1 MIRSNPCIPAA
12 PAALAALLT
21 LAALQA
27 FPQQAS
33 QTARGVPNLVNYSGV
48 LNDANGKP
56 LNRATSVTF
65 AFYADEQGGEP
76 LWSETQEVQ
85 PGAEGRYTVL
95 LGAMSEEGLPADLFA
110 AGEARWL
117 GIQAEGETE
126 MPRIRLL
133 SVPYA
138 LKAGDAQTLGG
149 LPASAFLQAPP
160 KSAGGQAKKDAVPLT
175 APAVTGSGTAG
186 YLPVWDSTSDITTSA
201 LFQSGTAPSAM
212 VGVNTANPGQALDID
227 SGSLIV
233 ENGELML
240 PQTTSLTSGVI
251 TMGGTP
257 FISACCATNTFNT
270 FVGLGAG
277 NYTNPSSDN
286 TAVGY
291 QALTSMNSLSTTEN
305 TAVGATALTNNLAG
319 SSNTAV
325 GVSSLLVNKYGTSN
339 TAVGASA
346 LQNVEGLYNTALG
359 QGAGSA
365 LSSGSS
371 NTFIGQGANA
381 GPSTS
386 SLTNATAIGAGS
398 TVSQNNSLVLGASG
412 VNVGI
417 NTSTPAYT
425 LDVNGT
431 ANFSGLVTFSP
442 SQTFPGGSGSGTI
455 TGVTAGAGLTGG
467 GTSGNVT
474 LSLTSACAKG
484 QVLEWNGSTWA
495 CTSPAGGTL
504 TGVTAGTGLVS
515 SVNGGVVTLS
525 INPAKTPQLSESNSF
540 TGTQTI
546 NGSLALKGAGNGVTF
561 PDGTV
566 QTTAATGGVP
576 SGFMIL
582 GATPTAPPGYT
593 LSGSVVTGNT
603 VTEMAP
609 MITSRTQPGVAVMN
623 GTIYALGGHIPATS
637 KSSPYWTTAMEA
649 LDVSTNQ
656 WSSLKPT
663 PFVGGGFG
671 AIGDGGYIYV
681 FGGCLPRDWSYD
693 ISTKTWSELTAFPYS
708 ACEFGSAFLPNATP
722 TGGTVYAA
730 GGTTDFGGKYWDNF
744 VASTRYG
751 IWSNAGPPMPTARGY
766 LAMAIDPVGN
776 KLYAIGGADLSSSTP
791 NTASILNTVEVFDLA
806 SRKWSTAAS
815 LNVPRSQLGAAYL
828 NGKIYAI
835 GGYNGTSVVNTV
847 EVYDPAS
854 NTWTVVP
861 SLLPAKESFGTV
873 VSGGFIYLVGGDAGL
888 TGKDADA
895 NILNS
900 VERYLPPVTLYTFSK
915 D

>member
-1 MIRSNPCIPAA
+1 MTRSNQCTSAA
-12 PAALAALLT
+12 PAALVALLT

-27 FPQQAS
+27 FPQQAP
-33 QTARGVPNLVNYSGV
+33 QTDRVVPTLVNYGGV
-48 LNDANGKP
+48 LADENGKP
-56 LNRATSVTF
+56 LNHAIAVTF
-65 AFYADEQGGEP
+65 ALYAGEQGGDA
-76 LWSETQEVQ
+76 LWYETQQVQ
-85 PGAEGRYTVL
+85 PDAQGRYAIL
-95 LGAMSEEGLPADLFA
+95 LGAMSDEGLPAGLFA

-117 GIQAEGETE
+117 GVQAEGETE

-149 LPASAFLQAPP
+149 LPASAFLQAAP
-160 KSAGGQAKKDAVPLT
+160 KSTDGTAKKDAVPLT
-175 APAVTGSGTAG
+175 EPAVTGSGTAG
-186 YLPVWDSTSDITTSA
+186 YLPMWDSASDITTSA

-212 VGVNTANPGQALDID
+212 VGINTANPGQALDIG

-233 ENGELML
+233 ENGDLML
-240 PQTTSLTSGVI
+240 PQTTSLTSGAI

-257 FISACCATNTFNT
+257 FISACCAANTFNT

-291 QALTSMNSLSTTEN
+291 QALTSMNSLATTEN

-325 GVSSLLVNKYGTSN
+325 GVSSLLVNKYGSSN
-339 TAVGASA
+339 TAVGTSA
-346 LQNVEGLYNTALG
+346 LQNVDGLYNTALG

-381 GPSTS
+381 GESTS
-386 SLTNATAIGAGS
+386 SLTNATAIGSGA
-398 TVSQNNSLVLGASG
+398 VVAQNNSLVLGASG

-474 LSLTSACAKG
+474 LSLTNTCAKG
-484 QVLEWNGSTWA
+484 QVLAWNGSTWA
-495 CTSPAGGTL
+495 CTSPAASPV
-504 TGVTAGTGLVS
+504 TGVTAGKGLVS
-515 SVNGGVVTLS
+515 SVSGGVVTLS
-525 INPAKTPQLSESNSF
+525 INPAKTPQLSESNKF

-546 NGSLALKGAGNGVTF
+546 DGNLALTGSGNGVRF
-561 PDGTV
+561 PDGSV

-582 GATPTAPPGYT
+582 GATPAAPPGYT

-603 VTEMAP
+603 MTEMAP
-609 MITSRTQPGVAVMN
+609 LITARTQPAVAVMN
-623 GTIYALGGHIPATS
+623 GTIYALGGHIPPTS
-637 KSSPYWTTAMEA
+637 KNSPYWTSAMEA

-656 WSSLKPT
+656 WSSLKPM
-663 PFVGGGFG
+663 PFEAGGFG
-671 AIGDGGYIYV
+671 AVGDGGYIYV
-681 FGGCLPRDWSYD
+681 FGGCLLRDRSYD
-693 ISTKTWSELTAFPYS
+693 ISTETWTELTAFPYP
-708 ACEFGSAFLPNATP
+708 ACDFGSAFLPNATP

-730 GGTTDFGGKYWDNF
+730 GGTTDFGGEYWDNF

-766 LAMAIDPVGN
+766 LAMALDPVGN

-791 NTASILNTVEVFDLA
+791 NTASILNTVEVFDLV
-806 SRKWSTAAS
+806 SRKWSTAPS

-861 SLLPAKESFGTV
+861 SPLPAKESFGTV

-888 TGKDADA
+888 VGGRVD
-895 NILNS
+895 ILNS
-900 VERYLPPVTLYTFSK
+900 VEQYLPPVTLYTYAK